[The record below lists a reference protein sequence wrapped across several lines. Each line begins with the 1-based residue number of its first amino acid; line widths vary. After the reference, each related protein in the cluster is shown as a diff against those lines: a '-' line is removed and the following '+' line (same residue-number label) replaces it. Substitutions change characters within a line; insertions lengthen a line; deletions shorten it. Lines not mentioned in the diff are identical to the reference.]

1 MKNELIKKKQTIKT
15 KLTENVKFHTFP
27 SLSQQPNRL
36 THVETNEEKKKE
48 TNKEGLSESN
58 YLSG

>member
-1 MKNELIKKKQTIKT
+1 MKNELFKKKKQTIKT

-36 THVETNEEKKKE
+36 TYVKTNEKKK
-48 TNKEGLSESN
+48 KERGIE
-58 YLSG
+58 

>member
-1 MKNELIKKKQTIKT
+1 MKNELFKKKQTIKT

-36 THVETNEEKKKE
+36 TYVKTKKKKTE

>member
-1 MKNELIKKKQTIKT
+1 MNYLKKKQTIKT

-36 THVETNEEKKKE
+36 TYVKTNEKKK
-48 TNKEGLSESN
+48 KERGIE
-58 YLSG
+58 

>member
-36 THVETNEEKKKE
+36 TYVKTNEKKK
-48 TNKEGLSESN
+48 KERGIE
-58 YLSG
+58 